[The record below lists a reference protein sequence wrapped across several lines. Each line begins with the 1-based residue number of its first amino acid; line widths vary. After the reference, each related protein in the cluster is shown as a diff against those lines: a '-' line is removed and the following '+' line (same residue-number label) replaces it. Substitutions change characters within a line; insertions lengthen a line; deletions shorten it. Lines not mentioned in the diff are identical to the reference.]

1 MSNTRVRLSP
11 DDRRA
16 QLLDLGIEL
25 LATRSLEELSIDLL
39 AEEAGISRGL
49 LYHYFRN
56 KQEFHRAVVR
66 RATDEM
72 LVVTTPDP
80 SLDALSR
87 LTAGLAAY
95 VDYVEANFEP
105 FTSLVRGAASG
116 DRFLREIYEDARSAL
131 TGRIFESLGE
141 LGLSDS
147 PATRLL
153 TNGWAAMV
161 EESVIT
167 WVQERQVEKEE
178 LLRLLSAALPAVL
191 KATSRPTG
199 ADPGGVS
206 QPAQA

>member
-1 MSNTRVRLSP
+1 MTHTRVRLSP
-11 DDRRA
+11 DDRRE

-25 LATRSLEELSIDLL
+25 LATRSLDELSIDLL

-72 LVVTTPDP
+72 LELTTPDP
-80 SLDALSR
+80 SLDALTR
-87 LTAGLAAY
+87 LTTGLAAY
-95 VDYVEANFEP
+95 IDYVEGNFEP

-116 DRFLREIYEDARSAL
+116 DRFLREIYEDARGAI
-131 TGRIFESLGE
+131 TGRIFDSVGE

-153 TNGWAAMV
+153 VNGWAAMV
-161 EESVIT
+161 EEAVIT
-167 WVQERQVEKEE
+167 WVQERQVPKEE
-178 LLRLLSAALPAVL
+178 LLRLLAAALPAVL
-191 KATSRPTG
+191 AATVSGHGPQTGRP
-199 ADPGGVS
+199 AAP
-206 QPAQA
+206 

>member
-1 MSNTRVRLSP
+1 MAHTRVRLSP
-11 DDRRA
+11 DDRRE

-25 LATRSLEELSIDLL
+25 LAMRSLDELSIDLL

-72 LVVTTPDP
+72 LELTTPDP
-80 SLDALSR
+80 SLDALTR
-87 LTAGLAAY
+87 LTTGLAAY
-95 VDYVEANFEP
+95 IDYVETNFEP

-116 DRFLREIYEDARSAL
+116 DRFLREIYEDARGAIA
-131 TGRIFESLGE
+131 GRIFDSVGE

-153 TNGWAAMV
+153 VNGWAAMV
-161 EESVIT
+161 EEAVIT
-167 WVQERQVEKEE
+167 WVQERQVPKEE
-178 LLRLLSAALPAVL
+178 LLRLLAAALPAVL
-191 KATSRPTG
+191 AAT
-199 ADPGGVS
+199 ADGEARQPG
-206 QPAQA
+206 QPAAS

>member
-1 MSNTRVRLSP
+1 MTHTRVRLSP
-11 DDRRA
+11 DDRRE

-25 LATRSLEELSIDLL
+25 LATRSLDELSIDLL

-72 LVVTTPDP
+72 LELTTPDP
-80 SLDALSR
+80 SLDALTR
-87 LTAGLAAY
+87 LTTGLAAY
-95 VDYVEANFEP
+95 IDYVEGNFEP

-116 DRFLREIYEDARSAL
+116 DRFLRVIYEDARGAI
-131 TGRIFESLGE
+131 TGRIFDSVGE

-153 TNGWAAMV
+153 VNGWAAMV
-161 EESVIT
+161 EEAVIT
-167 WVQERQVEKEE
+167 WVQERQVPKEE
-178 LLRLLSAALPAVL
+178 LLRLLAAALPAVL
-191 KATSRPTG
+191 AAT
-199 ADPGGVS
+199 VS
-206 QPAQA
+206 GDGPQTDQPAAS

>member
-1 MSNTRVRLSP
+1 MSHTRVRLHP
-11 DDRRA
+11 DTRRE

-25 LATRSLEELSIDLL
+25 LATRSLDELSIDLL

-72 LVVTTPDP
+72 LSVTEPDP

-87 LTAGLAAY
+87 LSSGLSAY
-95 VDYVEANFEP
+95 IDYVQTNFEA
-105 FTSLVRGAASG
+105 FVSLVRGAASG
-116 DRFLREIYEDARSAL
+116 DRFLREIYQDARAVL
-131 TGRIFESLGE
+131 VGRIAESIGE
-141 LGLSDS
+141 LGLSDT

-161 EESVIT
+161 EETVIS
-167 WVQERQVEKEE
+167 WVRDPDLPRSE
-178 LLRLLSAALPAVL
+178 LLRLLAAALPAVL
-191 KATSRPTG
+191 APT
-199 ADPGGVS
+199 AE
-206 QPAQA
+206 PAHG

>member
-1 MSNTRVRLSP
+1 MSHTRVRLHP
-11 DDRRA
+11 DTRRE

-25 LATRSLEELSIDLL
+25 LATRSLDELSIDLL

-72 LVVTTPDP
+72 LSVTEPDP

-87 LTAGLAAY
+87 LSSGLSAY
-95 VDYVEANFEP
+95 IDYVQTNFEA
-105 FTSLVRGAASG
+105 FVSLVRGAASG
-116 DRFLREIYEDARSAL
+116 DRFLREIYQDARAVL
-131 TGRIFESLGE
+131 VGRIAESIGE
-141 LGLSDS
+141 LGLSDT

-161 EESVIT
+161 EETVIS
-167 WVQERQVEKEE
+167 WVRDPDLPRHE
-178 LLRLLSAALPAVL
+178 LLRLLAAALPAVL
-191 KATSRPTG
+191 APTAEP
-199 ADPGGVS
+199 ADG
-206 QPAQA
+206 

>member
-25 LATRSLEELSIDLL
+25 LATRSLDELSIDLL

-72 LVVTTPDP
+72 LAVTAPDP
-80 SLDALSR
+80 ELDAISR
-87 LTAGLAAY
+87 LRAGLAAY
-95 VDYVEANFEP
+95 IDYVEANFEP
-105 FTSLVRGAASG
+105 FVSLVRGAASG
-116 DRFLREIYEDARSAL
+116 DRFLRDIYEDARGAL
-131 TGRIFESLGE
+131 TGRIFESVGE

-147 PATRLL
+147 AAMRLL
-153 TNGWAAMV
+153 VNGWAAMV
-161 EESVIT
+161 EEAVIT
-167 WVQERQVEKEE
+167 WVQERQVPKEE
-178 LLRLLSAALPAVL
+178 LLRLLAAALPAVL
-191 KATSRPTG
+191 AAT
-199 ADPGGVS
+199 ADGSG
-206 QPAQA
+206 QPAAS

>member
-1 MSNTRVRLSP
+1 MSHTRVRLSP
-11 DDRRA
+11 DDRRE

-25 LATRSLEELSIDLL
+25 LATRSLDELSIDLL

-72 LVVTTPDP
+72 LALTTPDA
-80 SLDALSR
+80 SLDALTR
-87 LTAGLAAY
+87 LDEGLAAY
-95 VDYVEANFEP
+95 IDYVEANFES

-116 DRFLREIYEDARSAL
+116 DRFLREIYEDARGAI
-131 TGRIFESLGE
+131 TGRIFDSVGE

-153 TNGWAAMV
+153 VNGWAAMV
-161 EESVIT
+161 EEAVIT
-167 WVQERQVEKEE
+167 WVQERQVPKEE
-178 LLRLLSAALPAVL
+178 LLRLLAAALPAVL
-191 KATSRPTG
+191 AATVSGDGPQTG
-199 ADPGGVS
+199 
-206 QPAQA
+206 QPAAS